1 MVKDL
6 FGSLKVFAECCL
18 KLAKKFNT
26 NASIQILDLILSQLT
41 VPNQQLT
48 WLGGHIFLEHM
59 TNTNVINS
67 YLEVKALSVN
77 FMKISWLYNKQTECL
92 PLVQDILLEIA
103 KDKQQIEVVTSNV
116 HFCKVVKSLISTIQ
130 NFIHF

>member
-1 MVKDL
+1 
-6 FGSLKVFAECCL
+6 
-18 KLAKKFNT
+18 
-26 NASIQILDLILSQLT
+26 
-41 VPNQQLT
+41 
-48 WLGGHIFLEHM
+48 M

-77 FMKISWLYNKQTECL
+77 FMKISWLYNKQIECL